1 MKNPAPRGGVSKS
14 QGLSNA
20 ASCGELDP
28 KRLNTKASVTLLP
41 SRTRAVTKIAFHS
54 YDAEFIALWCNIVLS
69 CSVSMRAASRVSSLF
84 LMFFGCDLSKSASWL
99 TGRLWLMRLGYY
111 KLNRPKDKAGK
122 WIWILDHS
130 VQIGPEKC
138 LLILGVQHNKLPKNR
153 PLNYSDVEPIE
164 LFPVTKSNGDIVYK
178 QLEETIKKT
187 GVPSSIVADHGGD
200 IKSGIDKFCKQNN
213 ETIYIHDVKHK
224 MALLLKKFLNKDE
237 RWNDFTRQANS
248 SKAQMQ
254 QTELAPLSPP
264 AQRSKAR
271 YMNIEHLLNWA
282 EEVLLLLD
290 EPECLKQNDINPN
303 IAED

>member
-1 MKNPAPRGGVSKS
+1 
-14 QGLSNA
+14 
-20 ASCGELDP
+20 
-28 KRLNTKASVTLLP
+28 
-41 SRTRAVTKIAFHS
+41 
-54 YDAEFIALWCNIVLS
+54 
-69 CSVSMRAASRVSSLF
+69 
-84 LMFFGCDLSKSASWL
+84 
-99 TGRLWLMRLGYY
+99 MRLGYY

-138 LLILGVQHNKLPKNR
+138 LLILGIQHNKLPKNR
-153 PLNYSDVEPIE
+153 PLNYSDVEPLE

-187 GVPSSIVADHGGD
+187 GIPSSIVADHGGD

-282 EEVLLLLD
+282 AEVLLLLD
-290 EPECLKQNDINPN
+290 APERLKQNDINPK
-303 IAED
+303 IAETKLSWLKEFSGEITLWNQLKFMVGAAESHIRNNGVYLDVEKDVEVIFKHEKSIATNENSTVTTFKNNILGYLKESSSDIKVGEKYLGCATKAPTC